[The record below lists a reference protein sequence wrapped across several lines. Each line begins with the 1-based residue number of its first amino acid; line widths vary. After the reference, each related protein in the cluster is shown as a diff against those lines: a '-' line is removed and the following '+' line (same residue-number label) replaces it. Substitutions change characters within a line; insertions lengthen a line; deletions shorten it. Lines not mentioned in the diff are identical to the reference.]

1 MKPIKFILPLAA
13 TSILLTGCD
22 TLAVNRRI
30 EEFDSALI
38 KSSASIESYY
48 EEINNLER
56 TSYFDKLRFSPTEQM
71 FENAPILPAG
81 ITGAGGVIPTRPTG
95 LITKFSPADIEVRV
109 SAVKALGKFGEGL
122 AALAG
127 SDAPQRAGKSVEEI
141 GGSVQS
147 ISNHVGSLSGQKSS
161 EFSKYAGP
169 ISTLGAIVTTH
180 WLKNKQ
186 KNSVRLSIIESK
198 ECVPGLIEALKKE
211 IGQLD
216 ESLIK
221 QSAKQSLQYRIDYYN
236 RVFVDKNGTP
246 PATATAIPA
255 PPPTPAQDQMMDDS
269 KRKAFLAETILC
281 ADRLNKVE
289 AVNPVDMITSLETAY
304 NKLVKKVESK
314 PTFLELLTKKQ
325 SREEEE
331 EEFRDLSQS
340 IGSFLEEANRVAE
353 AVKKLKTIS
362 NSK

>member
-22 TLAVNRRI
+22 TLAVNKRI
-30 EEFDSALI
+30 EEFDAALI
-38 KSSASIESYY
+38 KSSASVKSYY
-48 EEINNLER
+48 EELNSLER
-56 TSYFDKLRFSPTEQM
+56 TSYFDKLRFEPTEQM

-81 ITGAGGVIPTRPTG
+81 VTGAGGVIPTRPTG
-95 LITKFSPADIEVRV
+95 LIAKFSPADIEVRI
-109 SAVKALGKFGEGL
+109 SALKARGKFGEGL

-141 GGSVQS
+141 GDSVQS
-147 ISNHVGSLSGQKSS
+147 ISNHVGSLSGQKSA
-161 EFSKYAGP
+161 EFAKYAGP
-169 ISTLGAIVTTH
+169 ISTLGGIVTTH

-198 ECVPGLIEALKKE
+198 KCVPGLIEAFKKE
-211 IGQLD
+211 ITQLD
-216 ESLIK
+216 SSLIK

-236 RVFVDKNGTP
+236 RVYVDKVGTP
-246 PATATAIPA
+246 PAT
-255 PPPTPAQDQMMDDS
+255 PTQAQDQMMDDS

-281 ADRLNKVE
+281 SDRLNKIE
-289 AVNPVDMITSLETAY
+289 AINPVDMITSLETAY
-304 NKLVKKVESK
+304 TKLVKKVESK
-314 PTFLELLTKKQ
+314 PSFLDLLTKKQ

-353 AVKKLKTIS
+353 AVKELKTIS
-362 NSK
+362 KSK